1 MKNLLLFIFLVV
13 LASVALAQ
21 NNSRPVDATTVATQ
35 ANRAE
40 DMATNK
46 VESDKQDA
54 VTATVATRVTQSE
67 AAIAANQQK
76 LYDLTLA
83 TNHDDFIIKIVTAV
97 LSFLTLLVTAIGVPI
112 ISAKLAAAKLAREN
126 SDAKLDG
133 VLSKHVAMAQAG
145 GYFEGVTAAT
155 HPLVQDTVLIEKIN
169 ERGDQLTR
177 AAAEVRPVVK
187 VVDPADKKDVL

>member
-155 HPLVQDTVLIEKIN
+155 HPLVQDAVLIEKIN

-177 AAAEVRPVVK
+177 AAAQVRPVVK